1 MEKLG
6 EGVIVTI
13 NVFGLEITVLGFY
26 SMWSYLYIVVD
37 GMFRVVVGFYFL
49 GNVDIIWVVL
59 RKICNGDLVLKRLF

>member
-13 NVFGLEITVLGFY
+13 NVFGLEIMVLGFY

-37 GMFRVVVGFYFL
+37 GMFWVAVGFYFL